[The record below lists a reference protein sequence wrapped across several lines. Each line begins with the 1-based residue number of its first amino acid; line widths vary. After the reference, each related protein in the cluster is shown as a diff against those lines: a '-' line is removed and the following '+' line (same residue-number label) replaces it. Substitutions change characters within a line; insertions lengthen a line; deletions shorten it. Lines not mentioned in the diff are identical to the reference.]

1 VVLAQAG
8 VGGLLC
14 AAVNHFRP
22 RGELPLLVSVEPEEA
37 DGLLES
43 ITSPGGEP
51 APSKGAQNSIM
62 AGLNCGEVS
71 LAAWPAIRRGV
82 DWFIAIED
90 AYAWEAVGLFRDAG
104 ITAGESGAAGLAGL
118 LALCGDPRLAEVKRR
133 LGLGQASRVMV
144 INTEGPLDAP
154 RTARP

>member
-1 VVLAQAG
+1 VALAQAG

-43 ITSPGGEP
+43 IASPGGQP
-51 APSKGAQNSIM
+51 AASKGAQNSIM
-62 AGLNCGEVS
+62 AGLNAV
-71 LAAWPAIRRGV
+71 
-82 DWFIAIED
+82 
-90 AYAWEAVGLFRDAG
+90 EAVRLFRDSG
-104 ITAGESGAAGLAGL
+104 IAAGESGAAGLAGL
-118 LALCGDPRLAEVKRR
+118 MALCGGSRFAEVKSR
-133 LGLGQASRVMV
+133 LGLRETSCVLV

-154 RTARP
+154 ATARP

>member
-1 VVLAQAG
+1 VLAQAG

-43 ITSPGGEP
+43 IASPGGKP
-51 APSKGAQNSIM
+51 ATARDAQNSIM

-82 DWFIAIED
+82 DWFIAIAD
-90 AYAWEAVGLFRDAG
+90 SYALEAVRLFRDCGMA
-104 ITAGESGAAGLAGL
+104 AGESGAAGMAGL
-118 LALCGDPRLAEVKRR
+118 LALCGDARFAEVKFR
-133 LGLGQASRVMV
+133 LGLGQASLVMV

-154 RTARP
+154 RPPRP